1 MAGRAGPGGQ
11 LGWNLDGTWMD
22 RSGCGSLS
30 EGDIEAEL
38 MEFFG
43 EASGKAVFVDS
54 LEVVCSEVLVREAS
68 VEHDGDGGEH
78 GGGHRDDGLLG
89 AAAGSE
95 PEEQRL
101 RIAGLD
107 PHGRPGGLDEQGL
120 EPGGAMAQPRG
131 AALARSLVIL
141 GAQAGPGN
149 QMGRGWEAA
158 HVKADLR

>member
-1 MAGRAGPGGQ
+1 ME
-11 LGWNLDGTWMD
+11 LGWTAP
-22 RSGCGSLS
+22 GCGSLS

-54 LEVVCSEVLVREAS
+54 LEMVCSEVLVGETS
-68 VEHDGDGGEH
+68 VEHDVDGGEH
-78 GGGHRDDGLLG
+78 GCGHRDDGLLG
-89 AAAGSE
+89 ATAGSE

-120 EPGGAMAQPRG
+120 EPGSAVTEASR
-131 AALARSLVIL
+131 AALARTLVIL
-141 GAQAGPGN
+141 GGTGRPRRPGGPG
-149 QMGRGWEAA
+149 
-158 HVKADLR
+158 